1 MKALISIIITFFF
14 ISELFATA
22 QYPDKIIYNNKEYS
36 LLTNPLEKF
45 FDKNEDKVPK
55 GGVISSALWRG
66 YIATFEIVDNQLYVK
81 DIQIQIEKNDDY
93 EWKSVINEVFP
104 DISERKLDWF
114 SGLLTLP
121 FGKIINYVHMGYG
134 STYENYNLIEI
145 ANGKS
150 INFKSFNYKE
160 YENFK
165 NKQFE
170 LYKKSTEYKTRKRD
184 LKVEGWKE
192 KDIDSFLRSFVIQY
206 TEKLL
211 LE

>member
-1 MKALISIIITFFF
+1 MKTLISLLITLFCF
-14 ISELFATA
+14 SELLATG
-22 QYPDKIIYNNKEYS
+22 QYPDKIIYNDKEYS

-45 FDKNEDKVPK
+45 FNENEDKFPS
-55 GGVISSALWRG
+55 GGVMSSALWRG
-66 YIATFEIVDNQLYVK
+66 YLATFEIVENQLYVK
-81 DIQIQIEKNDDY
+81 DIQIQMERNDGY

-104 DISERKLDWF
+104 EISERKLVWF

-121 FGKIINYVHMGYG
+121 YGEIINYVHMGYG
-134 STYENYNLIEI
+134 STYENYSLIEI

-150 INFKSFNYKE
+150 INVKSFNYKE

-170 LYKKSTEYKTRKRD
+170 IYKKSTEYKTRKND
-184 LKVEGWKE
+184 LKGEGWKE
-192 KDIDSFLRSFVIQY
+192 KDIDKFLKSFVIQY

-211 LE
+211 I